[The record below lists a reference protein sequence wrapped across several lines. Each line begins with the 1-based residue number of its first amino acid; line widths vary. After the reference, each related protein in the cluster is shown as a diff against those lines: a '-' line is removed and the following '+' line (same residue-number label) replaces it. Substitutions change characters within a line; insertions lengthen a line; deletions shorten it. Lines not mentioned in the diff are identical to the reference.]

1 MKSVKI
7 LWLSRH
13 ELTEEQKD
21 GLTRVFP
28 DSDIS
33 IDKLDQTINE
43 ETIKELV
50 ETDHDAFAVVLPAKM
65 LALFFGYLKHHQK
78 LIVPLSKRVLVKDP
92 NGGESKVQFVYDG
105 WEVIDDLV
113 YESHLIK

>member
-13 ELTEEQKD
+13 ELTQDQKD

-33 IDKLDQTINE
+33 ITKLDQTINE
-43 ETIKELV
+43 ETIKKLV
-50 ETDHDAFAVVLPAKM
+50 ETDNDAFAVVLPVKM
-65 LALFFGYLKHHQK
+65 LSLFFFHLKPHQK

-113 YESHLIK
+113 YESHLVK

>member
-13 ELTEEQKD
+13 ELTGDQKN

-33 IDKLDQTINE
+33 ITKLDQTINE
-43 ETIKELV
+43 ETIKQLV
-50 ETDHDAFAVVLPAKM
+50 ETDNDAFAVVLPVKM
-65 LALFFGYLKHHQK
+65 LSLFFFYLKPYQK